1 LTDDKS
7 AIFCCSKP
15 FQQEEQIM
23 LPQCRYLDE
32 SYPVP
37 KFSLVEQDLEAFI
50 PQLREFLSEFDG
62 CFSRSEP
69 RENFHRYIVGQFS
82 QVERKS
88 IEPIALQVEGGEVRS
103 MQRFISD
110 VVWDEAAIITKHHAF
125 VGNDMGDPAGVL
137 IFDESG
143 CAKKGEDSAGV
154 AKQYCGSLGKVE
166 NCQVGVFAAY
176 ASPQGYAL
184 LDTELFVPE
193 KWFEESHKDKRKKCN
208 FPEELA
214 FKSKP
219 QLAVEM
225 LKRVE
230 KCDALAFKYVVADSI
245 YGVSP
250 HFIGAIEQRIGL
262 TYLVQVPSD
271 TLCWMQHPSIREKSY
286 KYKGQLKT
294 KKYVPPAEKKPIKVS
309 DFAKGLNDV
318 FWYRRRVCEGTKG
331 PSEYEFTKRRVTLC
345 QDGLPGKTVWL
356 IIKRTIAA
364 APSYSFY
371 ISNAPI
377 STRLK
382 TFVWLS
388 GIRWAI
394 EQCFEETKTELGLDH
409 YEVRKYPGWRH
420 HMLSCILAHF
430 FLWHLR
436 IRLGEK
442 SSLAYDI
449 AA

>member
-1 LTDDKS
+1 
-7 AIFCCSKP
+7 
-15 FQQEEQIM
+15 M
-23 LPQCRYLDE
+23 LPACRCLDE
-32 SYPVP
+32 PYAVP
-37 KFSLVEQDLEAFI
+37 KFSLAEKDIEVII
-50 PQLREFLSEFDG
+50 PQLRQFLGEFDG

-69 RENFHRYIVGQFS
+69 RENLQRYIIGQFS

-88 IEPIALQVEGGEVRS
+88 IEPIALRVEGGEVRS

-110 VVWDEAAIITKHHAF
+110 VVWDEKAILTKYHALA
-125 VGNDMGDPAGVL
+125 GNDMGDPAGVL

-193 KWFEESHKDKRKKCN
+193 KWFEKSHEARRIKCK
-208 FPEELA
+208 FPEGLT
-214 FKSKP
+214 FKTKP

-225 LKRVE
+225 LNRIE
-230 KCDALAFKYVVADSI
+230 KCDALPFKYVVADSI
-245 YGVSP
+245 YGMSP
-250 HFIGAIEQRIGL
+250 DFIDAIEQRIGL
-262 TYLVQVPSD
+262 TYFVQVASD
-271 TLCWMQHPSIREKSY
+271 TLFWMHHPSVQEKSY
-286 KYKGQLKT
+286 KYKGELKT
-294 KKYVPPAEKKPIKVS
+294 KRYVPADEKKPMKVS
-309 DFAKGLNDV
+309 DFAKGLNEV
-318 FWYRRRVCEGTKG
+318 FWYRRQVSEGTKG
-331 PSEYEFTKRRVTLC
+331 PIEYEFTKRRVTLC
-345 QDGLPGKTVWL
+345 QNGLPSKTVWL
-356 IIKRTIAA
+356 IIKRNVSGPRT
-364 APSYSFY
+364 YSFY
-371 ISNAPI
+371 LSNAPV

-409 YEVRKYPGWRH
+409 YEVRKYTGWRH

-430 FLWHLR
+430 FLWHMR

-442 SSLAYDI
+442 SSITYDI